1 MYMVTEQQTLRFE
14 LRTRSDPLPSQQIPL
29 YDEHTGRPNE
39 NFVSV
44 YTVLHNRAVLI
55 DDVYAESRFD
65 LTGTRAFDRWA
76 HAAGDRPAS
85 TTFLGLGALVS
96 ALWYGPS
103 APVPEP
109 AWLRDLSLMVGV
121 VGLAVGTATLAVTLR
136 ALEGRWSASAV
147 FPGFNLIAVSSL
159 VAQRLTMP
167 VGRRLLTLVLAIGLF
182 AWRLRAVP
190 EFALLP
196 GLAVL
201 DTITAVE
208 LARRDALE
216 TLGRRRP

>member
-1 MYMVTEQQTLRFE
+1 MTSEPLSPPSGWYPDPSGEPQWRIWNGAHWTELTRPFGEPPAAAAAVPTLDLVRA
-14 LRTRSDPLPSQQIPL
+14 LTWCARIGLP
-29 YDEHTGRPNE
+29 
-39 NFVSV
+39 
-44 YTVLHNRAVLI
+44 A
-55 DDVYAESRFD
+55 
-65 LTGTRAFDRWA
+65 W
-76 HAAGDRPAS
+76 
-85 TTFLGLGALVS
+85 FLGLGALVS